1 MGKSLKEL
9 FQTKVLE
16 SGQTAAKQYD
26 IRDSKD
32 ILITPGNSLLG
43 LPFKAA
49 NVLRRR
55 FGARLSESFFEEEAT
70 GLRIINKLSA
80 PIIYGTDVFRLST
93 QSTDMVTTM
102 KGGTGTTAG
111 DRGIVGNLINKG
123 KTAGLKLASKLGIAF
138 PETMIPTKI
147 ALNQKFKSGKEPNT
161 MVTLAEIKKD
171 AAGTLVGKF
180 LAKNATGTPKQILNG
195 VIGGG
200 IGLAKNAVRKKL
212 FGGRTEGQQLYAKKS
227 SSEIQY
233 DSQAFYSTTVDK
245 SNNDIV
251 GRNDLSSIL
260 LARGT
265 NTTSVE
271 KPIGSTA
278 GSSTNSI
285 NASNNPF
292 AKLGDKVADIKK
304 DNEKNLS
311 QAKKVGQQEISAGKS
326 VGDTKSGGTPTAA
339 DSVIRYSDTVDEASE
354 DVALRNDL
362 SSMLDKLNGLST
374 SNIQSNSNQLGK
386 TAPEKPSTPSGAG
399 TKPDGSFQTPKPDPT
414 QLAKSRKQGQI
425 EVGVKIKQAK
435 DNPVLKYDPNI
446 PTTAYS
452 NTVDE
457 LADDVNLRND
467 LSTRLTQLVGTTSEN
482 SNANPAS
489 KPQITQNSKS
499 QFPSTNNLGSVGKGG
514 KDLFTNLVKDNVS
527 PKGLPDSV
535 SSVKKPRPSELIG
548 GRKEG
553 QQVLGKK
560 QQISA
565 ESDPILKN
573 DPNIPS
579 TAYSNTVDETTT
591 DINTRND
598 LSSVLA
604 ATQAGAGVSKPDPK
618 NVIGIRNKGIPI
630 TQEIRA
636 YSNLRSRG
644 NDSEL
649 AKILT
654 KTQTNPAS
662 NPRVSAELNQVGAGN
677 GGVPTKEDT
686 DKFKF
691 PKKDQESKNGTSS
704 NNGDYINKQK
714 PGVKKDASGKDI
726 QSYDFIPLV
735 IASLTNAENSV
746 MFRGTITGL
755 TETFSPSWDS
765 QRFIGSPFSYYIY
778 QSVERNVTFNFRVWS
793 QNPEEHIAAW
803 DKLGVLAKMVY
814 PQGYPANG
822 AVTPPLVSLTLGD
835 LYKTKES
842 FIESLSYT
850 IDDNSPWE
858 IGTDVSG
865 YKAPKVIDVAIT
877 FKFLQSKGSTSS
889 MYGFSGG
896 VSENGKGGVGKS
908 TQTGKNG
915 SKSLDKTD
923 KKKQTQS
930 ANPKGKTIK
939 PEKAKAKAK

>member
-9 FQTKVLE
+9 FQTKVLS
-16 SGQTAAKQYD
+16 SGQTAAQQYD
-26 IRDSKD
+26 IRNSKD
-32 ILITPGNSLLG
+32 TPITPGNGLLG
-43 LPFKAA
+43 LPFKVASR
-49 NVLRRR
+49 LRKGL
-55 FGARLSESFFEEEAT
+55 GARKSESFFEEETT
-70 GLRIINKLSA
+70 GLRIISKLSE
-80 PIIYGTDVFRLST
+80 PLTYGTDVFRLST
-93 QSTDMVTTM
+93 QSTEMVTTM

-111 DRGIVGNLINKG
+111 DRGVIGNLINKG

-147 ALNQKFKSGKEPNT
+147 SLNEKFKSGKESNT

-171 AAGTLVGKF
+171 AAGTLAGKF

-195 VIGGG
+195 VVGGG
-200 IGLAKNAVRKKL
+200 IGLIKGEVRKKL

-227 SSEIQY
+227 PYQTQY
-233 DSQAFYSTTVDK
+233 DSDAAYSTTVDK
-245 SNNDIV
+245 SNDDIV
-251 GRNDLSSIL
+251 GRNDLSS
-260 LARGT
+260 
-265 NTTSVE
+265 
-271 KPIGSTA
+271 
-278 GSSTNSI
+278 
-285 NASNNPF
+285 
-292 AKLGDKVADIKK
+292 
-304 DNEKNLS
+304 
-311 QAKKVGQQEISAGKS
+311 
-326 VGDTKSGGTPTAA
+326 
-339 DSVIRYSDTVDEASE
+339 
-354 DVALRNDL
+354 
-362 SSMLDKLNGLST
+362 MLDRWNGLPA
-374 SNIQSNSNQLGK
+374 SNIQTNSNQLGK
-386 TAPEKPSTPSGAG
+386 TAPEKSSISTTGAG
-399 TKPDGSFQTPKPDPT
+399 SKPDGSFQPPKPDPI

-467 LSTRLTQLVGTTSEN
+467 LSTRLTQLVGTTSDN
-482 SNANPAS
+482 ANANPAA
-489 KPQITQNSKS
+489 KPPITQNSKS
-499 QFPSTNNLGSVGKGG
+499 QFPSTNNLGSVSKKGKN
-514 KDLFTNLVKDNVS
+514 LFSELVKDNVS

-535 SSVKKPRPSELIG
+535 SSVKKPRPSDLIA

-553 QQVLGKK
+553 QQVIAKK
-560 QQISA
+560 QQIAA

-579 TAYSNTVDETTT
+579 TAYSNTVDETST
-591 DINTRND
+591 DIKTRND
-598 LSSVLA
+598 LSSVLN
-604 ATQAGAGVSKPDPK
+604 ATQDGAGVSSPNPK
-618 NVIGIRNKGIPI
+618 NAIGIRNKGIPI
-630 TQEIRA
+630 TQQIQA
-636 YSNLRSRG
+636 YSNLRGRG
-644 NDSEL
+644 ADSEL
-649 AKILT
+649 SKILT
-654 KTQTNPAS
+654 KTQSNPAT
-662 NPRVSAELNQVGAGN
+662 NPRVSAELNKVGAGN
-677 GGVPTKEDT
+677 GGVPTQVDK

-704 NNGDYINKQK
+704 NNGDYINKQG
-714 PGVKKDASGKDI
+714 PGVKKDASGNDI

-765 QRFIGSPFSYYIY
+765 QRFIGSPFNYYIY

-877 FKFLQSKGSTSS
+877 FKFLQSKNSTTN

-896 VSENGKGGVGKS
+896 VRENGKGGVGKS

-915 SKSLDKTD
+915 SKSLGKTD
-923 KKKQTQS
+923 KKKSTQS
-930 ANPKGKTIK
+930 ANPKAKK
-939 PEKAKAKAK
+939 VKASNAKSK

>member
-9 FQTKVLE
+9 FQTKVLAN
-16 SGQTAAKQYD
+16 GQTGAQQYD
-26 IRDSKD
+26 IRNSKD
-32 ILITPGNSLLG
+32 TPIIPGNSLLG

-49 NVLRRR
+49 SKLRQ
-55 FGARLSESFFEEEAT
+55 GLGSRLSESFFEEEAT
-70 GLRIINKLSA
+70 GLRIISKLSE
-80 PIIYGTDVFRLST
+80 PITYGTDVFRLST

-102 KGGTGTTAG
+102 KGGTGTSAG
-111 DRGIVGNLINKG
+111 DRGVIGNLINKG

-147 ALNQKFKSGKEPNT
+147 SLNEKFKSGKESNT

-195 VIGGG
+195 VVGGG
-200 IGLAKNAVRKKL
+200 IGLIKGEVRKKL

-227 SSEIQY
+227 PYQTQY
-233 DSQAFYSTTVDK
+233 DSDAAYSSTVDK
-245 SNNDIV
+245 SSNDIV
-251 GRNDLSSIL
+251 GRNDLSS
-260 LARGT
+260 
-265 NTTSVE
+265 
-271 KPIGSTA
+271 
-278 GSSTNSI
+278 
-285 NASNNPF
+285 
-292 AKLGDKVADIKK
+292 
-304 DNEKNLS
+304 
-311 QAKKVGQQEISAGKS
+311 
-326 VGDTKSGGTPTAA
+326 
-339 DSVIRYSDTVDEASE
+339 
-354 DVALRNDL
+354 
-362 SSMLDKLNGLST
+362 MLDRWSGLPA
-374 SNIQSNSNQLGK
+374 SNIQTNSNQLGK
-386 TAPEKPSTPSGAG
+386 EAPAKPSIQSGAG
-399 TKPDGSFQTPKPDPT
+399 SKPDGSFQTPKPDPI

-425 EVGVKIKQAK
+425 DVGVKIKQAK
-435 DNPVLKYDPNI
+435 DNPVIKYDPSI

-452 NTVDE
+452 NTIDE

-467 LSTRLTQLVGTTSEN
+467 LSTRLTQFVGTTSYN
-482 SNANPAS
+482 ANANPAS

-499 QFPSTNNLGSVGKGG
+499 QFPSTNKLGNVGAGG
-514 KDLFTNLVKDNVS
+514 KNLFSELTKSN
-527 PKGLPDSV
+527 SV
-535 SSVKKPRPSELIG
+535 PLAGIPTSIPSIKKPNPTDLLG

-553 QQVLGKK
+553 QQVIAKK
-560 QQISA
+560 QQIAA

-579 TAYSNTVDETTT
+579 TAYSNTVDETST
-591 DINTRND
+591 DIKTRND
-598 LSSVLA
+598 LSSVLN
-604 ATQAGAGVSKPDPK
+604 ATQTGAGVSAPDPK

-630 TQEIRA
+630 TQQIRA
-636 YSNLRSRG
+636 YSNLTG
-644 NDSEL
+644 KGADSEL
-649 AKILT
+649 AKILN
-654 KTQTNPAS
+654 KTQSNPTS
-662 NPRVSAELNQVGAGN
+662 DPRVSAELNKVGAGN
-677 GGVPTKEDT
+677 GGVPTKV
-686 DKFKF
+686 DKNKF
-691 PKKDQESKNGTSS
+691 TLPKKDQESKNGISS
-704 NNGDYINKQK
+704 TDGDYINKQK
-714 PGVKKDASGKDI
+714 PGVTKDASGKNL

-735 IASLTNAENSV
+735 IASLTNSENSV

-765 QRFIGSPFSYYIY
+765 QRFIGSPFNYYIY

-814 PQGYPANG
+814 PQGYPSNG

-865 YKAPKVIDVAIT
+865 YKAPKVIDVSIT
-877 FKFLQSKGSTSS
+877 FKFLQSKNSTTT

-896 VSENGKGGVGKS
+896 VSTDGKGGVGKS

-915 SKSLDKTD
+915 SKSLGKTD

-930 ANPKGKTIK
+930 ANPKAKK
-939 PEKAKAKAK
+939 VKASNAKSK

>member
-26 IRDSKD
+26 IRNSKD
-32 ILITPGNSLLG
+32 IPITPGNSLLG
-43 LPFKAA
+43 LPFNGA
-49 NVLRRR
+49 NVLRKR

-70 GLRIINKLSA
+70 GLRIITKLSA
-80 PIIYGTDVFRLST
+80 PLTYGTDVFRLST
-93 QSTDMVTTM
+93 QSTEMVTTM

-147 ALNQKFKSGKEPNT
+147 SLNEKFKSGKEPNT

-195 VIGGG
+195 IIGGG

-227 SSEIQY
+227 PSQIQY

-245 SNNDIV
+245 SNSDIV

-271 KPIGSTA
+271 KPISSTA

-285 NASNNPF
+285 NASKNPF
-292 AKLGDKVADIKK
+292 AKLGEKIRDIKK
-304 DNEKNLS
+304 EGEQKLS

-326 VGDTKSGGTPTAA
+326 VGDIKSGGTPTAA
-339 DSVIRYSDTVDEASE
+339 DSVIRYSDTIDAASD

-362 SSMLDKLNGLST
+362 SNVLDKLNGLST

-386 TAPEKPSTPSGAG
+386 TAPEKPSIPSGDG
-399 TKPDGSFQTPKPDPT
+399 SKPDGSFQTPKPDPI

-435 DNPVLKYDPNI
+435 DNPVLKYDPDV
-446 PTTAYS
+446 PATAYS

-489 KPQITQNSKS
+489 KPPITQNSKS
-499 QFPSTNNLGSVGKGG
+499 QFPSANNLGSVGAGG
-514 KDLFTNLVKDNVS
+514 KDLFSQLTKNN
-527 PKGLPDSV
+527 SV
-535 SSVKKPRPSELIG
+535 PVAGIPTSVPSIKKPKSSDLVG

-553 QQVLGKK
+553 QQVIGKK
-560 QQISA
+560 QQIAA

-573 DPNIPS
+573 DPNIPA

-591 DINTRND
+591 DIKTRND

-630 TQEIRA
+630 TQEIRT
-636 YSNLRSRG
+636 YSALTNRG
-644 NDSEL
+644 SNSEL
-649 AKILT
+649 SKILD
-654 KTQTNPAS
+654 KTQSNPAS
-662 NPRVSAELNQVGAGN
+662 DPRVSSELNKVGAGN
-677 GGVPTKEDT
+677 NGVPNKA
-686 DKFKF
+686 DKNKF
-691 PKKDQESKNGTSS
+691 TLPKKNQESKNGVST
-704 NNGDYINKQK
+704 NDGDYINKQK
-714 PGVKKDASGKDI
+714 PGATKDASGNNL

-735 IASLTNAENSV
+735 IASLTNSENSV

-765 QRFIGSPFSYYIY
+765 QRFIGSPFNYYIY

-793 QNPEEHIAAW
+793 QNPEEHVAAW

-896 VSENGKGGVGKS
+896 VDENGKGGVGKS

-915 SKSLDKTD
+915 SKSLGKTD

-939 PEKAKAKAK
+939 PEKAKAK